1 MIEAQEKLCF
11 QQKIM
16 QNTVE
21 DKKRA
26 SQPRLDLKRIFYKK
40 WLIFSK
46 TQVLTQNGVRPRE
59 SLLSTKNNVKHSLGR
74 KTLFST

>member
-1 MIEAQEKLCF
+1 MIEAQAKLCF
-11 QQKIM
+11 QHKIM

-26 SQPRLDLKRIFYKK
+26 SQARLDLKRIFYKK

-46 TQVLTQNGVRPRE
+46 TQVLTQNGVRPRKT
-59 SLLSTKNNVKHSLGR
+59 LLSTQNNVKHSLAQ
-74 KTLFST
+74 KTP